1 MASEKEEKLRE
12 DIKRIIIDL
21 QALSKD
27 REEAGEEREE
37 ISEDVDKIIEEV
49 TDIKKEVGET
59 GEDVDEIKEEVTDIK
74 KEIDETG
81 EDVDEIKEDIEE
93 IKENIEES
101 KEEIGMMHKAMFK
114 GKEIFSKVAT
124 TVLPNRFTFKDIAQ
138 QIVGAT
144 ILSAPFAVTEEVWNL
159 ANNLNVTHVMAIV
172 FLTILFDVLL
182 FNYTK
187 YQSLEKKKLMLP
199 LRIISLITVTY
210 ITSAIVLSVFGVIG
224 GQIQDP
230 VWAMKLVV
238 MVGLFANIGASTA
251 DLIK

>member
-1 MASEKEEKLRE
+1 MPEEKSKEKLRE
-12 DIKRIIIDL
+12 DVQRILSDIQELNKDL
-21 QALSKD
+21 G
-27 REEAGEEREE
+27 ETGEE
-37 ISEDVDKIIEEV
+37 IE
-49 TDIKKEVGET
+49 ET
-59 GEDVDEIKEEVTDIK
+59 GEDVE
-74 KEIDETG
+74 
-81 EDVDEIKEDIEE
+81 EIKEDIEE
-93 IKENIEES
+93 IKED
-101 KEEIGMMHKAMFK
+101 IGMMHKAMFK

-159 ANNLNVTHVMAIV
+159 ANNLNVTHVIAIV

-199 LRIISLITVTY
+199 LRIISLIIVTY
-210 ITSAIVLSVFGVIG
+210 ITSGIVLSVFGVIG
-224 GQIQDP
+224 GQIQDS
-230 VWAMKLVV
+230 VWAMKLIV